1 MQRSFLP
8 PLTGV
13 RGLAALWVLFFHLDA
28 FVPIGEVPVISMGYV
43 GVDVFFVLSG
53 FILGHVHLD
62 DFVDLSIGGIK
73 RFLALRL
80 SRVYPVHFTMLIMA
94 TLFAVGL

>member
-28 FVPIGEVPVISMGYV
+28 FVPIGEVPVISPAY
-43 GVDVFFVLSG
+43 SPNQR
-53 FILGHVHLD
+53 
-62 DFVDLSIGGIK
+62 S
-73 RFLALRL
+73 
-80 SRVYPVHFTMLIMA
+80 
-94 TLFAVGL
+94 AVSL